1 MKLVIFRQKA
11 LDGILYIVPR
21 QKFDFQFNY
30 PFTRL
35 AGHQL
40 IEA

>member
-1 MKLVIFRQKA
+1 MKLAIFGHEA
-11 LDGILYIVPR
+11 LDGIFYVGPR